1 MVIIQGLISGKLFV
15 CTMSKDAVSKVRD
28 DHDLRMSKTEAGL
41 WIAEPSAL
49 NHIKSHCENT
59 HYQLGEVKLN

>member
-15 CTMSKDAVSKVRD
+15 CTMPHDAVSKFRD
-28 DHDLRMSKTEAGL
+28 DHDLRMSKSEAGL

-49 NHIKSHCENT
+49 NYIKSHCENT
-59 HYQLGEVKLN
+59 NYQLGEVKFN